1 MSDSFD
7 RVHAVLDQL
16 ELVES
21 GTDASNQLLTDLDQA
36 LDQMFQETDR
46 TIAKSKFAFAK
57 LEESLDDLDELCTA
71 L

>member
-16 ELVES
+16 ELAES
-21 GTDASNQLLTDLDQA
+21 GSDASSQLLSDLDQA

-46 TIAKSKFAFAK
+46 SIAKTKFAFAK
-57 LEESLDDLDELCTA
+57 LEESLDQLDELCAA